1 MAVQTQMNTINGVS
15 PMIDADTGQIKNI
28 ALTLNTVSKTAAYS
42 VLTSD
47 SGTLFDNTGASGSV
61 TFTLPTVTDAAGC
74 FYLFSV
80 VADQNVV
87 VASSPADKMI
97 YDNDAAA
104 DSLTASTS
112 GHIIGAALL
121 VWSDGALWHAF
132 AAGNG
137 SAVWTAAT

>member
-1 MAVQTQMNTINGVS
+1 MAYQTQMNTINGVS
-15 PMIDADTGQIKNI
+15 PMVDADTGQIKNL
-28 ALTLNTVSKTAAYS
+28 AFTLKTASKTAAYS
-42 VLTSD
+42 VLTTD
-47 SGTLFDNTGASGSV
+47 SGTFFDNTGASGSV

-74 FYLFSV
+74 FYGFAA
-80 VADQNVV
+80 VAAQNVV
-87 VASSPADKMI
+87 VASSPADKMV

-104 DSLTASTS
+104 DTLTASTS
-112 GHIIGAALL
+112 GHIIGAALI